1 MIFRRVWL
9 GAGAGLGL
17 ALATA
22 SAPAVA
28 ATTWD
33 YYGIT
38 GVTHPVSIFLKG
50 FCDEVTKR
58 TNGELKITFRPAG
71 ELPFRATE
79 AANIAAQ
86 GVVQMSSAY
95 AGFISGTVPKAA
107 IAGHPFLVRTYD
119 DLAKVWPIIDKYTQ
133 PEFKKIGVKVL
144 FHFAWPP
151 QNFYGV
157 GKPIKTSDDFAG
169 RKLRVTDPKQAEML
183 KRLGAT
189 SVTLT
194 TAEVPVAM
202 ERGLMEGVATAAFNI
217 IGAKWYEFV
226 KWGWISELHIGGPNY
241 ELVNL
246 QAYEALDP
254 KVRATLDQVAAEW
267 QAKMLKQIAAL
278 EAKNREDL
286 VKKYGVEL
294 NTASPGDIAKVTRL
308 MTPYWEEWA
317 KENHAE
323 EMMKEV
329 RAALGK

>member
-1 MIFRRVWL
+1 MTFRRLWL
-9 GAGAGLGL
+9 GIATGLGL
-17 ALATA
+17 ALSLTGA
-22 SAPAVA
+22 SASA

-50 FCDEVTKR
+50 FCEEVAKR
-58 TNGELKITFRPAG
+58 TNGKLKITFRPAG

-79 AANIAAQ
+79 AASIAGQ
-86 GVVQMSSAY
+86 GLVQMSSAY
-95 AGFISGTVPKAA
+95 AGFISGTVPKAS
-107 IAGHPFLVRTYD
+107 IAGHPFLVRTYA
-119 DLAKVWPIIDKYTQ
+119 DLAKVWPIIHKYSE
-133 PEFKKIGVKVL
+133 PDFKKIGVKVL

-157 GKPIKTSDDFAG
+157 GKPIKTLSDFSG
-169 RKLRVTDPKQAEML
+169 RKLRVTDPKQAELL

-189 SVTLT
+189 SVSLT

-246 QAYEALDP
+246 KAYEALDP

-267 QAKMLKQIAAL
+267 QAKMLKEIASQ
-278 EAKNREDL
+278 EAKSREEL
-286 VKKYGVEL
+286 VKKYGAHL
-294 NTASPGDIAKVTRL
+294 YMASPKDIAKATAL

-323 EMMKEV
+323 AMMKEV